1 MSSAQASTST
11 LLDVRDL
18 SVRFRTRDGVVQ
30 AVSNLSFTL
39 RRGETLGVVGES
51 GSGKT
56 TVARCIA
63 RLIAPSAG
71 AILIEDADVA
81 QLGTRALRP
90 HRKRVQ
96 VGFQDPLACLH
107 PMDRVGFQLA

>member
-1 MSSAQASTST
+1 MSTAQASTSTST

-51 GSGKT
+51 GSGKSVT
-56 TVARCIA
+56 SLAIMNLVVDIA
-63 RLIAPSAG
+63 YAFLDP
-71 AILIEDADVA
+71 
-81 QLGTRALRP
+81 
-90 HRKRVQ
+90 RVRY
-96 VGFQDPLACLH
+96 A
-107 PMDRVGFQLA
+107 